1 VNGRARSPVA
11 AGAEPAIAL
20 RDVRFHY
27 GGARRPAVL
36 EDITLEVAA
45 GEFIGLVGPN
55 GGGKSTLLKLV
66 LGLLEPDHGSV
77 TVFGRR
83 PRDARALLGYVPQF
97 RTFASDFPISV
108 ERAVLQG
115 RLGQTRR
122 LFGYRREDHAIAA
135 QALADVSMAD
145 LADRPLATLSG
156 GQLQR
161 VLIARALAC
170 APRILLLDEPTANV
184 DAHVESSLFDLLR
197 TLNREL
203 TIVVVSHDVGFISG
217 YVGRVAC
224 LNRRLVCH
232 ETSAL
237 SGDIINEMYGGAAQ
251 IIHHHTHLDPGDAH
265 PPGAGARGPR

>member
-1 VNGRARSPVA
+1 VSAAVA
-11 AGAEPAIAL
+11 VGAVPAIAL
-20 RDVRFHY
+20 HEVQFRY
-27 GGARRPAVL
+27 GGAARRPPVL
-36 EDITLEVAA
+36 EAVNLEVAE
-45 GEFIGLVGPN
+45 GEFLGLVGPN

-66 LGLLEPDHGSV
+66 LGLLEPERGSV
-77 TVFGRR
+77 RVFGRP
-83 PRDARALLGYVPQF
+83 PREGRALLGYVPQF

-108 ERAVLQG
+108 VRAVLQG

-122 LFGYRREDHAIAA
+122 LFGYRREDHAVALR
-135 QALADVSMAD
+135 ALAAVSMAE
-145 LADRPLATLSG
+145 LAERPLATLSG

-184 DAHVESSLFDLLR
+184 DAQVESSLFDLLR
-197 TLNREL
+197 ELNREL

-217 YVGRVAC
+217 YVSRVAC

-237 SGDIINEMYGGAAQ
+237 SGEIIAEMYGGAAQ
-251 IIHHHTHLDPGDAH
+251 IIHHHTHLDPGDSH
-265 PPGAGARGPR
+265 SPGAGAGGPR

>member
-1 VNGRARSPVA
+1 MNEHAQP
-11 AGAEPAIAL
+11 AGGATPAIEL
-20 RDVRFHY
+20 HDVHY
-27 GGARRPAVL
+27 RYPSAQRRPAVL
-36 EDITLEVAA
+36 EGVELSVAE
-45 GEFIGLVGPN
+45 GEFLGLVGPN

-66 LGLLEPDHGSV
+66 LGLLEPERGSV
-77 TVFGRR
+77 SVFGRR
-83 PRDARALLGYVPQF
+83 PREARALLGYVPQF
-97 RTFASDFPISV
+97 RTFAHDFPVSV

-122 LFGYRREDHAIAA
+122 LFGWRREDHAVARR
-135 QALADVSMAD
+135 ALESVAMAE
-145 LADRPLATLSG
+145 LAERPLATLSG

-184 DAHVESSLFDLLR
+184 DAQVESSLFELLR
-197 TLNREL
+197 ELNREL

-217 YVGRVAC
+217 YVQRVAC

-237 SGDIINEMYGGAAQ
+237 SGEIIAEMYGGTAQ
-251 IIHHHTHLDPGDAH
+251 IIHHHTHLAPDA
-265 PPGAGARGPR
+265 PGAQHGRPR